1 MMDAKTRIVIVDDHQ
16 ILLDGISNML
26 ESNGFLI
33 VAKAQNTQQA
43 LQALKDHNPD
53 ILITDIEMPGEDGI
67 QLIKKVKKQF
77 PDVKIVVLSM
87 HEERSIVMDVIQLK
101 VNAYLLKNITQSQ
114 LITALRRVK
123 ENKLYISEEL
133 SHLLMEKIQDKTED
147 RLLSSREL
155 EVLKLIAREF
165 SNSKIAQTLFISER
179 TVESHRKNIFRK
191 TNTHSIVGLIKY
203 AMENKLI

>member
-1 MMDAKTRIVIVDDHQ
+1 
-16 ILLDGISNML
+16 
-26 ESNGFLI
+26 
-33 VAKAQNTQQA
+33 
-43 LQALKDHNPD
+43 
-53 ILITDIEMPGEDGI
+53 
-67 QLIKKVKKQF
+67 
-77 PDVKIVVLSM
+77 
-87 HEERSIVMDVIQLK
+87 MDVIQLK